1 MAEISAS
8 DQAPKGKKAR
18 SKKMSVKIDMTPM
31 VDLGFLLITFFM
43 LTTSLLKP
51 VTMQLN
57 MPDDVKDHSILRCS
71 ESLNVVLDDDNKIRY
86 YQGTECNP
94 KIQTT
99 DFSANGIRSV
109 LFDYKSRIGDVFT
122 VVIKSTDKAK
132 YRNMIDL
139 LDEMVIT
146 NNKRYAIMSM
156 TKEDE
161 KLIRFENYGK

>member
-1 MAEISAS
+1 
-8 DQAPKGKKAR
+8 
-18 SKKMSVKIDMTPM
+18 MSVKIDMTPM

-57 MPDDVKDHSILRCS
+57 MPEPTDTHDFVRCS

-94 KIQTT
+94 KVQTT

-109 LFDYKSRIGDVFT
+109 LFDYKNRIGNVFT

-146 NNKRYAIMSM
+146 NNKRYAIVPLTSED
-156 TKEDE
+156 KE
-161 KLIRFENYGK
+161 LISFKSKN

>member
-8 DQAPKGKKAR
+8 DQALKGKKAR

-57 MPDDVKDHSILRCS
+57 IPEPTDTHYIVRCS

-86 YQGTECNP
+86 YQGTKCNP
-94 KIQTT
+94 KVQTT

-109 LFDYKSRIGDVFT
+109 LFDYKNRIGDVFT

-146 NNKRYAIMSM
+146 NNKRYAIVAM

-161 KLIRFENYGK
+161 KLISFKSYGK

>member
-8 DQAPKGKKAR
+8 DQAANGKKAR

-57 MPDDVKDHSILRCS
+57 MPEDSDDHSIIRCS
-71 ESLNVVLDDDNKIRY
+71 ESLNVVLDADNKIRY

-94 KIQTT
+94 QVQTT
-99 DFSANGIRSV
+99 DFSADGIRSV
-109 LFDYKSRIGDVFT
+109 LFEYKNRVGNAFT
-122 VVIKSTDKAK
+122 VVIKSTDQAK

-146 NNKRYAIMSM
+146 NNKRYAIVPL
-156 TKEDE
+156 TAEDK
-161 KLIRFENYGK
+161 KLMFDVR

>member
-18 SKKMSVKIDMTPM
+18 SHKLSTKIDMTPM

-43 LTTSLLKP
+43 LTTSLMKP

-57 MPDDVKDHSILRCS
+57 MPVKDKGGADVRCS
-71 ESLNVVLDDDNKIRY
+71 ESLNVVIDADNKVHY
-86 YQGTECNP
+86 YQGECNP
-94 KIQTT
+94 EVHTT
-99 DFSANGIRSV
+99 NFSDNGIRQV
-109 LFDYKSRIGDVFT
+109 LFDYKRKIGNAFT

-132 YRNMIDL
+132 YRNMVDL
-139 LDEMVIT
+139 LDEMTIT
-146 NNKRYAIMSM
+146 NNKHYAIVGI

-161 KLIRFENYGK
+161 KLLSEVR

>member
-18 SKKMSVKIDMTPM
+18 SHKLSTKIDMTPM

-43 LTTSLLKP
+43 LTTSLMKP

-57 MPDDVKDHSILRCS
+57 MPVDKGTSPVKCS
-71 ESLNVVLDDDNKIRY
+71 ESLNVVIDSENRVHY
-86 YQGTECNP
+86 FQGECNP
-94 KIQTT
+94 TVHTT
-99 DFSANGIRSV
+99 DFSGNGIRQV
-109 LFDYKSRIGDVFT
+109 LFDYKRKIGDAFT

-132 YRNMIDL
+132 YRNMVDL
-139 LDEMVIT
+139 LDEMTIT
-146 NNKRYAIMSM
+146 NNKRYAIVGI

-161 KLIRFENYGK
+161 KLISMSRQ

>member
-57 MPDDVKDHSILRCS
+57 MPEPTDTHDFVRCS

-94 KIQTT
+94 KVQTT

-109 LFDYKSRIGDVFT
+109 LFDYKNRIGDVFT
-122 VVIKSTDKAK
+122 VVIKSTNKAK

-146 NNKRYAIMSM
+146 NNKRYAIVPLTSED
-156 TKEDE
+156 KE
-161 KLIRFENYGK
+161 LISFKSKN

>member
-8 DQAPKGKKAR
+8 DQAANGKKAR

-57 MPDDVKDHSILRCS
+57 MPDDGPPSPVKCS
-71 ESLNVVLDDDNKIRY
+71 ESLNVVLDADNKIRY

-94 KIQTT
+94 KVQTT

-109 LFDYKSRIGDVFT
+109 LFDYKNRIGDVFT

-146 NNKRYAIMSM
+146 NNKRYAIVPL
-156 TKEDE
+156 TAEDE
-161 KLIRFENYGK
+161 KLISLK

>member
-18 SKKMSVKIDMTPM
+18 SHKLSTKIDMTPM

-43 LTTSLLKP
+43 LTTSLMKP

-57 MPDDVKDHSILRCS
+57 MPVDEGTSKIRCS
-71 ESLNVVLDDDNKIRY
+71 ESLNVVIDTDNKVHY
-86 YQGTECNP
+86 YQGECNP
-94 KIQTT
+94 EVHTT
-99 DFSANGIRSV
+99 DFSDKGIRQV
-109 LFDYKSRIGDVFT
+109 LFDYKRKIGDNFT

-132 YRNMIDL
+132 YRNMVDL
-139 LDEMVIT
+139 LDEMTIT
-146 NNKRYAIMSM
+146 NNRHYAIVAM

-161 KLIRFENYGK
+161 KLVFDAR

>member
-18 SKKMSVKIDMTPM
+18 SHKLSTKIDMTPM

-43 LTTSLLKP
+43 LTTSLMKP

-57 MPDDVKDHSILRCS
+57 MPVDGPPAAIRCS
-71 ESLNVVLDDDNKIRY
+71 ESLNVVIDADNKVHY
-86 YQGTECNP
+86 YQGSECNP
-94 KIQTT
+94 AVHTT
-99 DFSANGIRSV
+99 DFSDNGIRQV
-109 LFDYKSRIGDVFT
+109 LFEYKRKIGDAFT

-132 YRNMIDL
+132 YRNMVDL
-139 LDEMVIT
+139 LDEMTIT
-146 NNKRYAIMSM
+146 NNRHYAIVGI

-161 KLIRFENYGK
+161 KLISMSRQ

>member
-18 SKKMSVKIDMTPM
+18 SHKLSTKIDMTPM

-43 LTTSLLKP
+43 LTTSLMKP

-57 MPDDVKDHSILRCS
+57 MPDKIDDGQTSIIRCS
-71 ESLNVVLDDDNKIRY
+71 ESLNVVIDADNKVHY
-86 YQGTECNP
+86 FQGECNP
-94 KIQTT
+94 EVHTT
-99 DFSANGIRSV
+99 DFSGHGIRQV
-109 LFDYKSRIGDVFT
+109 LFDYKRRIGDNFT
-122 VVIKSTDKAK
+122 VVIKSTDRAK

-139 LDEMVIT
+139 LDEMTIT
-146 NNKRYAIMSM
+146 NNRHYAIVGI

-161 KLIRFENYGK
+161 KQISMSRQ

>member
-8 DQAPKGKKAR
+8 DQAAQGKKAR
-18 SKKMSVKIDMTPM
+18 SKKISVKIDMTPM

-57 MPDDVKDHSILRCS
+57 MPDDDVDAPHPVVRCS

-86 YQGTECNP
+86 YQGMECNP
-94 KIQTT
+94 KVQTT

-109 LFDYKSRIGDVFT
+109 LFDYKNRIGDVFT

-146 NNKRYAIMSM
+146 NNKRYAIVPLTS
-156 TKEDE
+156 ED
-161 KLIRFENYGK
+161 KQLISLKR

>member
-1 MAEISAS
+1 
-8 DQAPKGKKAR
+8 
-18 SKKMSVKIDMTPM
+18 MSVKIDMTPM

-71 ESLNVVLDDDNKIRY
+71 ESLNVILDDDDKIRY

-94 KIQTT
+94 KVQTT

-109 LFDYKSRIGDVFT
+109 LFDYKNRIGNVFT

-139 LDEMVIT
+139 WDEMIIT
-146 NNKRYAIMSM
+146 NNKQYAIVPLTSED
-156 TKEDE
+156 KE
-161 KLIRFENYGK
+161 LISFKK

>member
-18 SKKMSVKIDMTPM
+18 SNKLSVKIDMTPM

-57 MPDDVKDHSILRCS
+57 MPEQREITSPVRCS
-71 ESLNVVLDDDNKIRY
+71 ETLNVVLDDDNKIRY
-86 YQGTECNP
+86 YQGMECNP
-94 KIQTT
+94 KVQTT

-109 LFDYKSRIGDVFT
+109 LFDYKNRIGDVFT

-146 NNKRYAIMSM
+146 NNKRYAIVAM

-161 KLIRFENYGK
+161 KLISFGK

>member
-8 DQAPKGKKAR
+8 DQAAQGKKAR

-43 LTTSLLKP
+43 LTTSLMKP

-57 MPDDVKDHSILRCS
+57 MPDDVDVHAPVKCS
-71 ESLNVVLDDDNKIRY
+71 ESLNIILDDDNKIRY
-86 YQGTECNP
+86 YQGMECNP
-94 KIQTT
+94 KVQTT

-109 LFDYKSRIGDVFT
+109 LFDYKNRIGDVFT

-146 NNKRYAIMSM
+146 NNKRYAIVPL
-156 TKEDE
+156 TTEDKE
-161 KLIRFENYGK
+161 LISFSGK

>member
-8 DQAPKGKKAR
+8 DQAVQGKKAR

-57 MPDDVKDHSILRCS
+57 MPEDGPPSKIRCS

-94 KIQTT
+94 KVQTT

-109 LFDYKSRIGDVFT
+109 LFDYKNRIGDVFT

-146 NNKRYAIMSM
+146 NNKRYAIVPL
-156 TKEDE
+156 TLEDKE
-161 KLIRFENYGK
+161 LISLKE

>member
-8 DQAPKGKKAR
+8 NQAPKGKKAR

-57 MPDDVKDHSILRCS
+57 MPEDGPPSIVRCS

-94 KIQTT
+94 KVQTT

-109 LFDYKSRIGDVFT
+109 LFDYKNRIGDVFT

-146 NNKRYAIMSM
+146 NNKRYAIVAM

-161 KLIRFENYGK
+161 KLISFGK